1 MNKKKQKIRVYF
13 KDGKVNVIPQEFW
26 DDYEY
31 DHNLFVAKKKGERIA
46 IYNMDV
52 VARIVV
58 S

>member
-1 MNKKKQKIRVYF
+1 MDKKKQKIRVYF
-13 KDGKVNVIPQEFW
+13 KDGKVDVIPQEFW

-31 DHNLFVAKKKGERIA
+31 DRSLFVAKKKGERIA